1 MKNIITATLLAITA
15 STSYASTPCVDYAN
29 NAAYVMEHRQ
39 AGWIKKDVQDKLMQE
54 SRDTN
59 EFSILLAL
67 TDLAY
72 GLPRYDSAAGI
83 TGVID
88 GFTLAAMQEC
98 VNYVG
103 GVK

>member
-1 MKNIITATLLAITA
+1 MKHIITTTLLTIAA
-15 STSYASTPCVDYAN
+15 QTSYASTPCVDYAN

-54 SRDTN
+54 SRDTH
-59 EFSILLAL
+59 EFAVLLEL
-67 TDLAY
+67 TELAY

-88 GFTLAAMQEC
+88 GFTLAALQDC
-98 VNYVG
+98 INYVG